1 MTGEKAHE
9 AAAEKEP
16 ETATA
21 TVPLGE
27 FCSSLSG
34 HDKRVELIAGFHSD
48 ELRENRLHDIE
59 SAYRE
64 RFTAFADRPV
74 K

>member
-9 AAAEKEP
+9 AAPEKEP
-16 ETATA
+16 ERTA
-21 TVPLGE
+21 TVPLNE
-27 FCSSLSG
+27 FCMSLSV

-48 ELRENRLHDIE
+48 ELRENRLHDLE

-64 RFTAFADRPV
+64 RYAAFADRPV